1 MIIKDFKGIL
11 TSNNQQM
18 QDIFNEMAEDCLNMT
33 ETGQINI
40 NSAEDLMNI
49 FLSKTKKILLQFYG
63 SIFSNLESIVF
74 MLV

>member
-1 MIIKDFKGIL
+1 VNK
-11 TSNNQQM
+11 NY
-18 QDIFNEMAEDCLNMT
+18 IFRTEFFICVCLVAEDCLNMT